1 MTLQMILRTLC
12 LGAVLCSGL
21 SQAQDQVF
29 DDKLGAGDTVRI
41 QVFQNP
47 DLTLETR
54 IQESGDITFP
64 LIGSVR
70 LAGLTVPNA
79 EKLIAAALKNG
90 GYMQQPQI
98 NVSQVQSRR
107 KQLAIMGAVLK
118 PGLHPLEYIQTR
130 LSDVLALAGGVAQ
143 GGADT
148 VVVTGQRDGRPFRQ
162 EVDLLSIY
170 LQGTV
175 GNNLVMAPGDTVY
188 VSRAPVYYI
197 YGEAQR
203 SGSFRVERNMTFL
216 QALASAGGPT
226 ARGTEKG
233 LRVHRHS
240 LDGKVTELT
249 PSLTDMVQPD
259 DVIFVR
265 ESLF

>member
-1 MTLQMILRTLC
+1 MTLQTLLRTLC
-12 LGAVLCSGL
+12 LSAVLCSGF
-21 SQAQDQVF
+21 SQAQEQVF

-64 LIGSVR
+64 LIGAVR
-70 LAGLTVPNA
+70 LAGLTVANA

-98 NVSQVQSRR
+98 NISQVQPRR
-107 KQLAIMGAVLK
+107 KQLAVMGAVLK
-118 PGLHPLEYIQTR
+118 PGLYPLEYIQTR
-130 LSDVLALAGGVAQ
+130 LSDVLALAGGVAP

-162 EVDLLSIY
+162 EIDLLSIY
-170 LQGTV
+170 LQGV
-175 GNNLVMAPGDTVY
+175 AGNNLNMAPGDTVY
-188 VSRAPVYYI
+188 VNRAPVYYI

-233 LRVHRHS
+233 LRVHRQS
-240 LDGKVTELT
+240 PDGKVKELT